1 MMHFLILFTL
11 LIPCLCALFL
21 ATKSIFQKKEIN
33 ESFISHMVETSFV
46 LYLLGAISTTIFW
59 ITLGCEP
66 YRWVYDS
73 IFSLYLDWPAIV
85 YLCITAL
92 ITNVIL
98 FYSRRYLHRDP
109 GYQRFFMVLSAFV
122 TGLTL
127 VIFAGNFE
135 LIFAGWEVVGLSS
148 FLLIGFYW
156 HRPQAALNA
165 NRAYYIYRIC
175 DLGLLVGAFISH
187 MQPNLE
193 HRWALSLMIL
203 LTVIGKS
210 AQFPFCYWLPRVM
223 EGPTPSSAIFYG
235 SLSIH
240 AGVFLL
246 LRTFDIWFNTPG
258 FVWVVGSIGLCTA
271 IFATVCG
278 RVQANIKGQVGY
290 ASIAQVGIML
300 IELACGFPT
309 LALIHM
315 TGNAF
320 LRCFQL
326 LVSPSIVT
334 QQLQI
339 HSTLSGQYFEKKQK
353 TKNYL
358 QRRFENTLYVIAI
371 NEFYFPS
378 FFSHRIVRP
387 IYTLAKRVNQ
397 LEHRATQSRVL
408 APALMISIAPLTL
421 LAPLPYLVLGF
432 SFFVALTALG
442 ENKSPLRALHA
453 ATLSN
458 VLVAIAVW
466 FQHRTAIL
474 TALLYLTGLLVSWIL
489 ATESLNT
496 ILKRRTI
503 QSITHFSGLF
513 AQFPLASSLF
523 LLGVLGVIGF
533 PLSVTFWCEDQLIDH
548 AISSGWLF
556 LVVFNSSFILNG
568 ITLVRLYSHLFWGKR
583 DNQIPG
589 VNLDFSSNQVF
600 ARIFIFLIINAAQLS
615 AVLLYD

>member
-11 LIPCLCALFL
+11 SIPGLCVLFL
-21 ATKSIFQKKEIN
+21 AVKSN
-33 ESFISHMVETSFV
+33 ETFMSRIAETSFV
-46 LYLLGAISTTIFW
+46 LYLLGAISTTLFW
-59 ITLGCEP
+59 IFLGCEP
-66 YRWVYDS
+66 YRWVYTS
-73 IFSLYLDWPAIV
+73 LFSLYLDWPAIV

-98 FYSRRYLHRDP
+98 FYSRRYMHRDP
-109 GYQRFFMVLSAFV
+109 GYQRFFMVLSTFV

-135 LIFAGWEVVGLSS
+135 LIFAGWEIVGLSS

-175 DLGLLVGAFISH
+175 DLGLLLGAFVAH
-187 MQPNLE
+187 MHVSLM

-203 LTVIGKS
+203 LAVIGKS
-210 AQFPFCYWLPRVM
+210 AQFPLCYWLPRAM

-246 LRTFDIWFNTPG
+246 LRTFDIWFYTPG
-258 FVWVVGSIGLCTA
+258 FVWVLGSVGLCTA
-271 IFATVCG
+271 IYATVCG

-315 TGNAF
+315 AGNAF

-339 HSTLSGQYFEKKQK
+339 HSSLAGQSVLTRQK
-353 TKNYL
+353 NKNSLY
-358 QRRFENTLYVIAI
+358 RRFQDTLYVIAI

-378 FFSHRIVRP
+378 FISHRIVRP
-387 IYTLAKRVNQ
+387 IF
-397 LEHRATQSRVL
+397 VL
-408 APALMISIAPLTL
+408 AQKINQWDRRVIVMSIVPMTL
-421 LAPLPYLVLGF
+421 FTPLPYIILCL
-432 SFFVALTALG
+432 SFFVAFTALG
-442 ENKSPLRALHA
+442 ENKSPLRVLHA

-458 VLVAIAVW
+458 ALVAISIW
-466 FQHRTAIL
+466 FQHREAIL
-474 TALLYLTGLLVSWIL
+474 TALLYLTGILVSWIL
-489 ATESLNT
+489 ATDA
-496 ILKRRTI
+496 LKLITSRREI
-503 QSITHFSGLF
+503 KSITDFSGLF

-523 LLGVLGVIGF
+523 FLGALGIIGF
-533 PLSVTFWCEDQLIDH
+533 PLSVTFWCEDQLIDQ
-548 AISSGWLF
+548 AISSGWIF
-556 LVVFNSSFILNG
+556 LVVFNSLFILNG
-568 ITLVRLYSHLFWGKR
+568 ITLVRLYSHLFWGER
-583 DNQIPG
+583 DNKIPG
-589 VNLDFSSNQVF
+589 VNLDFSNRQVCI
-600 ARIFIFLIINAAQLS
+600 RVLIFLLVNTIQLS
-615 AVLLYD
+615 IIWD